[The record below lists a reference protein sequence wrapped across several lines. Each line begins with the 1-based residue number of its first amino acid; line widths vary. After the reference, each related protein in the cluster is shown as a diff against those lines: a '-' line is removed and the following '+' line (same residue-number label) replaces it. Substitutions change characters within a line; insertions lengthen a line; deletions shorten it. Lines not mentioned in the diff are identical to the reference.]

1 MSVMDGR
8 VPADA
13 IPAMPSATTP
23 TPPPTAGASM
33 PSPQAAVP
41 ATRERRRN
49 RGDPLYRWILTAL
62 ALCLP
67 LLLVT
72 VAGQLVVGAGP
83 ALRRVPV
90 SGPFQKARGPG
101 RRGGWG
107 GAGGLWPPG
116 PARCAPP
123 GSRPP
128 CL

>member
-8 VPADA
+8 VPADT
-13 IPAMPSATTP
+13 IPAMTSATTP

-49 RGDPLYRWILTAL
+49 RGDPLYRWVLTAL

-72 VAGQLVVGAGP
+72 VAGQLVVGARP
-83 ALRRVPV
+83 ALRRGGGRVPFATTL
-90 SGPFQKARGPG
+90 GPRGEG
-101 RRGGWG
+101 
-107 GAGGLWPPG
+107 
-116 PARCAPP
+116 
-123 GSRPP
+123 
-128 CL
+128 

>member
-8 VPADA
+8 VPADTTR
-13 IPAMPSATTP
+13 AMTSATTP

-83 ALRRVPV
+83 ALRRVWVGVPL
-90 SGPFQKARGPG
+90 GTTRGPG
-101 RRGGWG
+101 GGGGRG
-107 GAGGLWPPG
+107 GAGGFWPPVL
-116 PARCAPP
+116 CCVAPLRF
-123 GSRPP
+123 GA
-128 CL
+128 

>member
-8 VPADA
+8 VPADT
-13 IPAMPSATTP
+13 IPAMTSATTP

-41 ATRERRRN
+41 ATRERRHN
-49 RGDPLYRWILTAL
+49 RGDPLYRWLLTAL

-83 ALRRVPV
+83 SLRRVGV
-90 SGPFQKARGPG
+90 RGSFEYTLGPG
-101 RRGGWG
+101 CRRVVHSC
-107 GAGGLWPPG
+107 
-116 PARCAPP
+116 AR
-123 GSRPP
+123 
-128 CL
+128 